1 MEYNKILEEAQVN
14 QMILERANDAAQDA
28 LYETENGVVKG
39 YKAIENAVVGGY
51 KKIEEAVIGGW
62 EKVEET
68 CVDILFKK
76 EGETT
81 QEAMARLS
89 ANTAAAKD
97 NTMEEQRA

>member
-51 KKIEEAVIGGW
+51 KKIEEAVVGGW